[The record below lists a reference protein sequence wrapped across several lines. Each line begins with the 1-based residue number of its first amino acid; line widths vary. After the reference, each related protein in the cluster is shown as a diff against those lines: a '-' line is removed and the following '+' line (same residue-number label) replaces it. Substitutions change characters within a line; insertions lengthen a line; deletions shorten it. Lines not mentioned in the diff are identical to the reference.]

1 MRPTIADV
9 AVPSYRL
16 GNFLGKD
23 ARFAE
28 APCHEARVESLAQ
41 RDGVNAMIDVSSIDE
56 LARRLAELVPA
67 GISEAK
73 ADLTDNFRDTLRAG
87 MRKLDLVTRDE
98 FDVQRCVLLRTRE
111 KVEALEARVAQLE
124 QLLQTQRH

>member
-1 MRPTIADV
+1 
-9 AVPSYRL
+9 
-16 GNFLGKD
+16 
-23 ARFAE
+23 
-28 APCHEARVESLAQ
+28 
-41 RDGVNAMIDVSSIDE
+41 MIDVSSIDE
-56 LARRLAELVPA
+56 LARRLTELVPH